1 MKARTIILSNLLLL
15 VTLGG
20 AKSQTQTS
28 YTFPLLPYGYD
39 ALEQFIDKTTME
51 FHYDKHF
58 RTYYNNF
65 IKGVEA
71 NNLNGKNIEEIFN
84 NVSKYPVTIRNSGG
98 GYYNHAMFWE
108 VMSPNG
114 GGTPTGKLLQ
124 AITEAF
130 GSYDNFVKEFEKA
143 ATSLFGSGWAWL
155 SVDDSG
161 KLFVSQLPNQDN
173 PLMDIAPKRGI
184 PILAL
189 DVWEHAYYLKYQNK
203 RGDYV
208 TNFWKVVNWTK
219 VSENYQKTIK

>member
-15 VTLGG
+15 MTISG

-28 YTFPLLPYGYD
+28 FAFPALPYGYD
-39 ALEQFIDKTTME
+39 ALEQFIDKATME

-58 RTYYNNF
+58 RSYYNNF
-65 IKGVEA
+65 IKAVEA
-71 NNLNGKNIEEIFN
+71 NNLNGKSIEEIFSE
-84 NVSKYPVTIRNSGG
+84 VSKFPAALRNSGG
-98 GYYNHAMFWE
+98 GYYNHALFWE

-114 GGTPTGKLLQ
+114 GGMPTGQLLQ
-124 AITEAF
+124 AITDAF
-130 GSYDNFVKEFEKA
+130 GSYENFVKEFEKA

-155 SVDDSG
+155 SIDATG

-173 PLMDIAPKRGI
+173 PLMDIASKRGT

-208 TNFWKVVNWTK
+208 TNFWKVVNWIK
-219 VSENYQKTIK
+219 VNDNFIKAKK